1 MQGLENIADDHRNV
15 ARELK
20 KIAQD
25 EAKRQ
30 SSDRENECLQLFR
43 LTGSDKDTTY
53 ESYKAQVEA
62 RVEGTCTWVLNQ
74 HKFSIWLAQDSGP
87 LLISADPG
95 CGKSVLAK
103 YLIDDALCKDSTIC
117 YYFFRDQDQNTVRQ
131 LLCAVLHQL
140 FCKSPA
146 LIKHAM
152 GAFEKNGNKLIN
164 STDSLW
170 SILSNVL
177 QEPETGKVILVMD
190 ALDECL
196 NPELNKLLCGL
207 GRQYRDFT
215 ESGTKVKYIFTTRP
229 YEQILLG
236 FKRNFNDASTI
247 HIPGEEESD
256 TISQEVNL
264 VIQYRVERL
273 AREMDLKDGLKER
286 LTQELLEI
294 SHRTYLWVHLVFN
307 FLQTERFKKTKD
319 GITSAVRTLP
329 KSVNA
334 AYNQILSRSDDESM
348 VRKALTIILAAER
361 PLTLDEINAAMGI
374 DPKTETFE
382 GLDLECNEDFA
393 DSLRNCCGLFVSV
406 YHGTVHFLHQTARE
420 FLLAESGPDAAGRSN
435 LKWEQFIT
443 LRQARHELAE
453 TSMRFFSLFKG
464 RPIPI
469 VDPALSQSWHKRR
482 DSQERRMERGFR
494 AGRILPEKLI
504 DDHFYAVQALLVDD
518 PLYAVRAKLID
529 DLPYAVR
536 AFAIYAARFLRSQ
549 FLRPENC
556 ATQSPSPGLA
566 SKHFDPTSEP
576 FQAWKCLL
584 MDPEID
590 GFTSTL
596 QMASRLG
603 LNTVVAF
610 LLQGNVNIELR
621 DTIRRLTPLLWAVE
635 CGHFEAVKLL
645 VKSGADVNAQTGHES
660 VLDVAVRRI
669 DKTIVKFLLGEG
681 AEAKVEFSE
690 RLVEVA
696 SGKRKFDDMSE
707 IVEMML
713 DAGADVNTQVDTL
726 YSALGLA
733 VSSGHNELAELL
745 LNKGAD
751 VNKQGGKYGCALGSA
766 AHAGHEESVEL
777 LLKRDAEIDAQAGDF
792 GTALGA
798 AAYKGHIG
806 VVRLL
811 STWGADITK
820 QGGKY
825 GCALGS
831 AVHSGHKN
839 IVQLLLAKYSDAN
852 MPSWRYDCL
861 LKVAATLGL
870 DRADIAELLLDAGAD
885 ADVLVGES
893 FALEAA
899 AYHGNPNVV
908 DLLLARGADVNKQGG
923 KYGCPLGAAVSC
935 PSSKGEVIEVIERLV
950 HYEVDIDA
958 PCGNFGT
965 VLGRAASIRGNE
977 AVVELLIH
985 LKADV
990 HVRRGN
996 FTNAVTAA
1004 AYGGDEETVRALLR
1018 EGADIHAQGKFFP
1031 NALAAAVYAGRRH
1044 MVEILL
1050 DWGADIHQQG
1060 GLYFNAI
1067 GCAVRGNNWD
1077 MVHWLLEKGIEA
1089 TLSKSGGWSPLLLAS
1104 DQGSCSIVQRLLDHG
1119 VAQIPDDEGW
1129 TPLMR
1134 ASYRGHA
1141 ETIKLLLNRGAD
1153 MTTVNKFGQTSL
1165 YIASSQGHIEVV
1177 RLLLDK
1183 RVNPN
1188 SSNRRGWTPL
1198 RAAIRNGHY
1207 EIATLLRQ
1215 NNAEEVVA
1223 SFF

>member
-1 MQGLENIADDHRNV
+1 MQGLKNIADDHRNV
-15 ARELK
+15 AHEHK

-62 RVEGTCTWVLNQ
+62 RVEGTCTWVLN
-74 HKFSIWLAQDSGP
+74 HRNFSIWLAQDSGP

-103 YLIDDALCKDSTIC
+103 YLVDDVLCKDSTIC

-146 LIKHAM
+146 LIKHAI

-164 STDSLW
+164 STVSLW

-177 QEPETGKVILVMD
+177 QDPEAGKVILVMD

-207 GRQYRDFT
+207 GRQYLDCT

-247 HIPGEEESD
+247 CIPGEEESD

-286 LTQELLEI
+286 LTQELLEV

-307 FLQTERFKKTKD
+307 FLQTKRFKKTKD
-319 GITSAVRTLP
+319 GITSAARTLP

-361 PLTLDEINAAMGI
+361 PLTLGEINAAMGI
-374 DPKTETFE
+374 NPETETFE
-382 GLDLECNEDFA
+382 GLDLECNKDFA

-420 FLLAESGPDAAGRSN
+420 FLLTESGPDAAGRSN
-435 LKWEQFIT
+435 LKWEKFIT
-443 LRQARHELAE
+443 LRQARHELTE
-453 TSMRFFSLFKG
+453 ISLRFFSLFKG

-482 DSQERRMERGFR
+482 DPWEQRMERRFK
-494 AGRILPEKLI
+494 AGGI
-504 DDHFYAVQALLVDD
+504 A
-518 PLYAVRAKLID
+518 RAKLID
-529 DLPYAVR
+529 DTPYAVR
-536 AFAIYAARFLRSQ
+536 EKFIDDLPCAVQAFAIYAASFLRSQ
-549 FLRPENC
+549 FLQPENC
-556 ATQSPSPGLA
+556 VTQSPSPELA

-603 LNTVVAF
+603 LSTVVAF

-621 DTIRRLTPLLWAVE
+621 DTTLRLTPLLWAVE
-635 CGHFEAVKLL
+635 CGHFEVVKLL

-660 VLDVAVRRI
+660 VLDVAVRRS
-669 DKTIVKFLLGEG
+669 DKTIVEFLLGKG
-681 AEAKVEFSE
+681 AEAKVKFSE

-696 SGKRKFDDMSE
+696 SRKRKFDDMSE

-713 DAGADVNTQVDTL
+713 DAGADVNTQVGTL

-745 LNKGAD
+745 LNRGAD

-777 LLKRDAEIDAQAGDF
+777 LLKRGAEIDAQAGDF

-798 AAYKGHIG
+798 AAYEGHIG

-820 QGGKY
+820 QGGKH

-831 AVHSGHKN
+831 AVHSGHEKV
-839 IVQLLLAKYSDAN
+839 VQLLLAEYSDAN
-852 MPSWRYDCL
+852 MPSWRYGCL
-861 LKVAATLGL
+861 LKVAATLYL

-885 ADVLVGES
+885 ADVLVGEN

-899 AYHGNPNVV
+899 AYHGNANIV

-935 PSSKGEVIEVIERLV
+935 PRSKEKVIEVIERLV

-965 VLGRAASIRGNE
+965 VLGMAASTDGNE
-977 AVVELLIH
+977 AVVKLLIH

-990 HVRRGN
+990 HIRRGN

-1004 AYGGDEETVRALLR
+1004 AYGGDEETVKALLR
-1018 EGADIHAQGKFFP
+1018 EDADIHAQGKFFP
-1031 NALAAAVYAGRRH
+1031 NALAAAAYAGRRH
-1044 MVEILL
+1044 MVEFLL

-1060 GLYFNAI
+1060 GLYFDAI

-1077 MVHWLLEKGIEA
+1077 IVHWLLEKGIEA

-1104 DQGSCSIVQRLLDHG
+1104 DQGSYSIVQRLLDHG
-1119 VAQIPDDEGW
+1119 VAQVPDDEGW

-1153 MTTVNKFGQTSL
+1153 ITAVNKFGQTSL

-1183 RVNPN
+1183 KVNPN

>member
-30 SSDRENECLQLFR
+30 SSDRENECLRLFR
-43 LTGSDKDTTY
+43 LTESDKDTTY

-103 YLIDDALCKDSTIC
+103 YLIDDVLCKNSTIC

-152 GAFEKNGNKLIN
+152 GAFEKNGNNLIN

-196 NPELNKLLCGL
+196 NLELNKLLCGL

-361 PLTLDEINAAMGI
+361 PLTLGEINVAMGI
-374 DPKTETFE
+374 NPGTETFE

-420 FLLAESGPDAAGRSN
+420 FLLKESGPDAAGRSN
-435 LKWEQFIT
+435 LKWEHFIT

-453 TSMRFFSLFKG
+453 TSMRFFSLFNG

-469 VDPALSQSWHKRR
+469 LSSVLSQSLHNGIDPRERENEIGRR
-482 DSQERRMERGFR
+482 LR
-494 AGRILPEKLI
+494 
-504 DDHFYAVQALLVDD
+504 
-518 PLYAVRAKLID
+518 RAKLID
-529 DLPYAVR
+529 DLPNAVR
-536 AFAIYAARFLRSQ
+536 AFAIYAASFLRSQ
-549 FLRPENC
+549 FLQPRNYV
-556 ATQSPSPGLA
+556 TQSPSPELA

-596 QMASRLG
+596 QMASRIG
-603 LNTVVAF
+603 LSTVVDF
-610 LLQGNVNIELR
+610 LLKGNVDIELR
-621 DTIRRLTPLLWAVE
+621 DTTWKLTPLLWAVNF
-635 CGHFEAVKLL
+635 GHFEVVKLL
-645 VKSGADVNAQTGHES
+645 VKSGADVN
-660 VLDVAVRRI
+660 
-669 DKTIVKFLLGEG
+669 
-681 AEAKVEFSE
+681 
-690 RLVEVA
+690 
-696 SGKRKFDDMSE
+696 
-707 IVEMML
+707 
-713 DAGADVNTQVDTL
+713 
-726 YSALGLA
+726 
-733 VSSGHNELAELL
+733 
-745 LNKGAD
+745 
-751 VNKQGGKYGCALGSA
+751 KQGGEYGCALGSA
-766 AHAGHEESVEL
+766 ARAGHEKSVEL
-777 LLKRDAEIDAQAGDF
+777 LLKRGAEIDAQAGDF

-831 AVHSGHKN
+831 AVHSGHKEV
-839 IVQLLLAKYSDAN
+839 VQLLLAKYSGAN
-852 MPSWRYDCL
+852 MPSWRYDCS
-861 LKVAATLGL
+861 LKVAATSGL

-899 AYHGNPNVV
+899 AYHGNPNIV
-908 DLLLARGADVNKQGG
+908 DLLLARGADVNRQGG

-965 VLGRAASIRGNE
+965 VLGMAASTDGNE
-977 AVVELLIH
+977 AVVKLLIH

-990 HVRRGN
+990 HIRRGN

-1018 EGADIHAQGKFFP
+1018 EDADIHAQGKFFP
-1031 NALAAAVYAGRRH
+1031 NALAAAAYAGRHH
-1044 MVEILL
+1044 MVKFLL
-1050 DWGADIHQQG
+1050 DWGADIHQRG
-1060 GLYFNAI
+1060 GLYFDVI
-1067 GCAVRGNNWD
+1067 GCAVRGNNLD
-1077 MVHWLLEKGIEA
+1077 TVHWLLEKGIEA
-1089 TLSKSGGWSPLLLAS
+1089 TFSKSDGWSPLLLAS
-1104 DQGSCSIVQRLLDHG
+1104 DQGSYSIVQRLLDHG

-1134 ASYRGHA
+1134 ASYHGHA
-1141 ETIKLLLNRGAD
+1141 ETIKLLLNREAD
-1153 MTTVNKFGQTSL
+1153 MTAVNKFGQTSL

-1215 NNAEEVVA
+1215 NHAEEVVA
-1223 SFF
+1223 SFFSVYSSSNCPPPSKLRSYVYG

>member
-1 MQGLENIADDHRNV
+1 MQGLKNIADDHRNV
-15 ARELK
+15 AHEHK

-30 SSDRENECLQLFR
+30 SSNRENECLQLFR

-62 RVEGTCTWVLNQ
+62 RVEGTCTWVLN
-74 HKFSIWLAQDSGP
+74 HCNFSIWLAQDSGP

-103 YLIDDALCKDSTIC
+103 YLIDDVLCKDSTIC

-140 FCKSPA
+140 FCKFPA

-152 GAFEKNGNKLIN
+152 GAFKKNGNKLIN

-177 QEPETGKVILVMD
+177 QEPEAGKVILVMD

-207 GRQYRDFT
+207 GSQYRDLT

-247 HIPGEEESD
+247 RIPGEEESD

-264 VIQYRVERL
+264 VIQYRVGRL
-273 AREMDLKDGLKER
+273 AGDMGLKDELKEI
-286 LTQELLEI
+286 LTQELLEV
-294 SHRTYLWVHLVFN
+294 SHRTYLWVHLIFN
-307 FLQTERFKKTKD
+307 FLQTKRFKKTKD
-319 GITSAVRTLP
+319 GITSAARTLP

-361 PLTLDEINAAMGI
+361 PLTLDEINVAMGI
-374 DPKTETFE
+374 NPETETFE
-382 GLDLECNEDFA
+382 GLDLECNKDFA

-420 FLLAESGPDAAGRSN
+420 FLLTESGPDAAGRSN
-435 LKWEQFIT
+435 LKWEKFIT

-453 TSMRFFSLFKG
+453 ISLRFFSLFKG
-464 RPIPI
+464 RTIPI
-469 VDPALSQSWHKRR
+469 VDPALSQSWHERR
-482 DSQERRMERGFR
+482 DLWEQRMEWRFG
-494 AGRILPEKLI
+494 AGEIAQEKL
-504 DDHFYAVQALLVDD
+504 FY
-518 PLYAVRAKLID
+518 
-529 DLPYAVR
+529 DLPYAVY
-536 AFAIYAARFLRSQ
+536 AFATYAASFLRSQ
-549 FLRPENC
+549 FLQPENC
-556 ATQSPSPGLA
+556 VTQSPSPELA

-576 FQAWKCLL
+576 FQVWKYLL

-596 QMASRLG
+596 QMTSRLG
-603 LNTVVAF
+603 LSTVVAF
-610 LLQGNVNIELR
+610 LLQGNVDIELR
-621 DTIRRLTPLLWAVE
+621 DTTRRLTPLLWAVE
-635 CGHFEAVKLL
+635 CGHFEVVKLL
-645 VKSGADVNAQTGHES
+645 VEGGADVNAQTGHES
-660 VLDVAVRRI
+660 VLGVAVRRS
-669 DKTIVKFLLGEG
+669 DKTTVKFLLENR
-681 AEAKVEFSE
+681 AKAKVEFSE

-696 SGKRKFDDMSE
+696 SGKRKFDGMSE
-707 IVEMML
+707 FLEMML
-713 DAGADVNTQVDTL
+713 DAGADANTHVGTL

-745 LNKGAD
+745 LKKGAD
-751 VNKQGGKYGCALGSA
+751 VDQQGGEYGCALGSA

-777 LLKRDAEIDAQAGDF
+777 LLKRGAEINAQAGDF

-798 AAYKGHIG
+798 AAYQGHIG

-811 STWGADITK
+811 STRGADITK

-831 AVHSGHKN
+831 AVHSGHEKL
-839 IVQLLLAKYSDAN
+839 VQLLLAKYSDAN
-852 MPSWRYDCL
+852 MPSWRYDCSL
-861 LKVAATLGL
+861 RVAATLGR
-870 DRADIAELLLDAGAD
+870 DRADIAEMLLDAGAD
-885 ADVLVGES
+885 ADMLVGES

-923 KYGCPLGAAVSC
+923 KYGCLLEAAVSC
-935 PSSKGEVIEVIERLV
+935 PQSKEKVIEIIKRLV
-950 HYEVDIDA
+950 HCEVDIDA

-990 HVRRGN
+990 HIKKGN

-1018 EGADIHAQGKFFP
+1018 EDADIHAQGKFFP
-1031 NALAAAVYAGRRH
+1031 NALAAAAYADQHH
-1044 MVEILL
+1044 MVEFLF
-1050 DWGADIHQQG
+1050 DRGADIHQQG
-1060 GLYFNAI
+1060 GLYFDAI
-1067 GCAVRGNNWD
+1067 GCAVRGNNGKT
-1077 MVHWLLEKGIEA
+1077 VQWLLEKGIEA
-1089 TLSKSGGWSPLLLAS
+1089 TISKSGGWSPLLLAS
-1104 DQGSCSIVQRLLDHG
+1104 DQGSYSIVKRLLDHG
-1119 VAQIPDDEGW
+1119 VAQLPDDEGW

-1134 ASYRGHA
+1134 ASYRGHTK
-1141 ETIKLLLNRGAD
+1141 TIKLLLDREAD
-1153 MTTVNKFGQTSL
+1153 MAAVNKFGQTSL

-1183 RVNPN
+1183 KVDPN

>member
-1 MQGLENIADDHRNV
+1 MQGLKNIADDHRNV
-15 ARELK
+15 AHEHK

-62 RVEGTCTWVLNQ
+62 RVEGTCTWVLN
-74 HKFSIWLAQDSGP
+74 HRNFSIWLAQDSGP

-103 YLIDDALCKDSTIC
+103 YLIDDVLCKDSTIC
-117 YYFFRDQDQNTVRQ
+117 YYFFKDQDQNTVCQ

-140 FCKSPA
+140 FCKLPA
-146 LIKHAM
+146 LIKHAI
-152 GAFEKNGNKLIN
+152 GAFEKNGNKLVN

-170 SILSNVL
+170 SILSNTL
-177 QEPETGKVILVMD
+177 QDPEAGKVILVID

-196 NPELNKLLCGL
+196 NLELNKLLSGL
-207 GRQYRDFT
+207 ERQYRDCT

-229 YEQILLG
+229 YEQIILG

-247 HIPGEEESD
+247 RIPGEEESD

-273 AREMDLKDGLKER
+273 AGDMGLKDGLKER
-286 LTQELLEI
+286 ITQELLEV

-307 FLQTERFKKTKD
+307 FLQTKRFKKTKD
-319 GITSAVRTLP
+319 GITSAARTLP
-329 KSVNA
+329 TSVNA

-361 PLTLDEINAAMGI
+361 PLTLGEINAAMGI
-374 DPKTETFE
+374 NPETETFE

-406 YHGTVHFLHQTARE
+406 HHGRVHFLHQTARE
-420 FLLAESGPDAAGRSN
+420 FLLTESGTDAVGRSN
-435 LKWEQFIT
+435 LKWEHFIT

-453 TSMRFFSLFKG
+453 ISMRFFSLFNG

-469 VDPALSQSWHKRR
+469 VSPALSQSWHKRIESR
-482 DSQERRMERGFR
+482 NERMKRRIE
-494 AGRILPEKLI
+494 AGHIAREKL
-504 DDHFYAVQALLVDD
+504 
-518 PLYAVRAKLID
+518 KD

-549 FLRPENC
+549 FLRPRNC
-556 ATQSPSPGLA
+556 VTQSASLELA

-584 MDPEID
+584 MDREID

-596 QMASRLG
+596 QMASRVG
-603 LNTVVAF
+603 LSTVVTF
-610 LLQGNVNIELR
+610 LLKDNVDIELR
-621 DTIRRLTPLLWAVE
+621 DTTRKLTPLLWAVE
-635 CGHFEAVKLL
+635 FGHFEVVKLL
-645 VKSGADVNAQTGHES
+645 VKSGADVNAQRGHES
-660 VLDVAVRRI
+660 VLDVAVRQS
-669 DKTIVKFLLGEG
+669 DKTIVKFLLEKG
-681 AEAKVEFSE
+681 ARVNAESSE
-690 RLVEVA
+690 RLAKVA
-696 SGKRKFDDMSE
+696 SRKRKFDDMSE

-713 DAGADVNTQVDTL
+713 DAGADVNTQVGTL

-745 LNKGAD
+745 LNRGAD
-751 VNKQGGKYGCALGSA
+751 VNKQGGEYGCALGSA
-766 AHAGHEESVEL
+766 AHAGHEKSVEL
-777 LLKRDAEIDAQAGDF
+777 LLKRGAEIDAQAGDF

-798 AAYKGHIG
+798 AAYRGHIG

-811 STWGADITK
+811 STWSADITK

-831 AVHSGHKN
+831 AVHSGHKKV
-839 IVQLLLAKYSDAN
+839 VQLLLAKYSDAK

-861 LKVAATLGL
+861 LKVAATLGR

-893 FALEAA
+893 SALEVA

-935 PSSKGEVIEVIERLV
+935 PLSKEKVIEVIERLV
-950 HYEVDIDA
+950 HYEADIDA

-965 VLGRAASIRGNE
+965 VLGMAASTDGNE
-977 AVVELLIH
+977 AVVKLLVH

-990 HVRRGN
+990 HIRRGN

-1004 AYGGDEETVRALLR
+1004 AYGGDEETVKALLR
-1018 EGADIHAQGKFFP
+1018 ENADIHAQGKFFP
-1031 NALAAAVYAGRRH
+1031 NALAAAAYAGRRH
-1044 MVEILL
+1044 MVEFLL
-1050 DWGADIHQQG
+1050 DWDADIHQQG
-1060 GLYFNAI
+1060 GLYFDVI

-1077 MVHWLLEKGIEA
+1077 IVHWLLEKGIEA

-1104 DQGSCSIVQRLLDHG
+1104 DQGSYSIVQRLLDHG

-1153 MTTVNKFGQTSL
+1153 MTAVNKFGQTSL

-1183 RVNPN
+1183 RVDPN
-1188 SSNRRGWTPL
+1188 SPNRRGWTPL

-1223 SFF
+1223 RFF